1 VTSGGYGHSVGA
13 SLALGYVPRDIA
25 SEVDGFEVEI
35 IGERRRATR
44 LPEPAFDPKGTR
56 MRA

>member
-1 VTSGGYGHSVGA
+1 VGA